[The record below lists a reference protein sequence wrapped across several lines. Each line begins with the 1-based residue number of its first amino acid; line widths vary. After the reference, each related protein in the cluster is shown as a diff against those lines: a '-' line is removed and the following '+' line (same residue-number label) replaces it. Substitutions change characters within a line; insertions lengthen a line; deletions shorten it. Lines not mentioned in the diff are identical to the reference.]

1 MTDLQ
6 LTWFLLVGVLFAG
19 YSILDGI
26 DGGVGTLLLGR
37 GRDERE
43 RRLALASIG
52 PATFGNEFWLVA
64 GVAAL
69 FTAFPPVRTTVLA
82 GFTPLLAAFV
92 LVLVL
97 RAAALGSGRSS
108 EDVERPKSRDITFG
122 VLSVLASFVPG
133 LILGNVLRG
142 LPLDSQGSYTGS
154 PGDLLNP
161 FALVLGLDVV
171 ALFALQG
178 ACWLNFRAGSE
189 LGEGTLDTALKAWVT
204 VVAVHGVAGLLS
216 LWAAPHLW
224 KSYHHP
230 LTWIA
235 PVVMLVSLVAVP
247 FLVKGGLARAALLA
261 SSTVIAALWAIVGQG
276 LYPSIVPALGEA
288 GHGLTIA
295 NSAATPTVLTSLLLV
310 LLAVLTLVAGYSVFV
325 FVRFRRPVV

>member
-6 LTWFLLVGVLFAG
+6 LTWFLLVGILFAG
-19 YSILDGI
+19 YSLLDGI
-26 DGGVGTLLLGR
+26 DCGVGTLLLGR
-37 GRDERE
+37 GRSDAE
-43 RRLALASIG
+43 RRRALGSIG

-69 FTAFPPVRTTVLA
+69 FTAFPQVRATVLA
-82 GFTPLLAAFV
+82 AFTPLLAAFV

-97 RAAALGSGRSS
+97 RAAALGSGRAW
-108 EDVERPKSRDITFG
+108 EDVERPKSRDVTFG
-122 VLSVLASFVPG
+122 VLSVLAAFFPG

-142 LPLDSQGSYTGS
+142 LPFDSQGGYAGS

-161 FALVLGLDVV
+161 FSLVLGLEAV

-178 ACWLNFRAGSE
+178 ACWLNLRTGTE
-189 LGEGTLDTALKAWVT
+189 LGERTRDTALRAWVT
-204 VVAVHGVAGLLS
+204 VVAVHGTAGLLS

-224 KSYHHP
+224 ASYHHP
-230 LTWIA
+230 LTWVA

-247 FLVKGGLARAALLA
+247 FLVKGGRARSALVA
-261 SSTVIAALWAIVGQG
+261 SSTVIAALWGIVGQG
-276 LYPSIVPALGEA
+276 LYPRIVPALGEA

-295 NSAATPTVLTSLLLV
+295 NSAATPTVLTSLLVV
-310 LLAVLTLVAGYSVFV
+310 LLAVMSLVAGYSAFV
-325 FVRFRRPVV
+325 FMRFRRPAL

>member
-6 LTWFLLVGVLFAG
+6 LTWFLLVGVLFVG

-26 DGGVGTLLLGR
+26 DCGAGTLLLAR
-37 GRDERE
+37 GHSDGE
-43 RRLALASIG
+43 RRLAVGSIG

-82 GFTPLLAAFV
+82 AFAPLLAALV

-97 RAAALGSGRSS
+97 RAAALGSGRTS
-108 EDVERPKSRDITFG
+108 EDAERTKSRDVTFG
-122 VLSVLASFVPG
+122 VLSALAAFLPG

-142 LPLDSQGSYTGS
+142 LPLDSQGSYTGT

-161 FALVLGLDVV
+161 FALVLGLDAVV
-171 ALFALQG
+171 LFALQG
-178 ACWLNFRAGSE
+178 ACWLNLRAGSGLE
-189 LGEGTLDTALKAWVT
+189 ERSQDGVLKAWVT
-204 VVAVHGVAGLLS
+204 VVAVHGVAGVLS

-224 KSYHHP
+224 KPYHHP

-247 FLVKGGLARAALLA
+247 FLVKGGLAKAALLA

-276 LYPSIVPALGEA
+276 LYPRLVPALGEV

-295 NSAATPTVLTSLLLV
+295 NSAATPTVLTSLLLI
-310 LLAVLTLVAGYSVFV
+310 LIAALTLVAGYSVFV
-325 FVRFRRPVV
+325 FVRFRRPTH

>member
-6 LTWFLLVGVLFAG
+6 LTWFLLVGILFAG
-19 YSILDGI
+19 YSVLDGI
-26 DGGVGTLLLGR
+26 DSGVGTLLLGW
-37 GRDERE
+37 GRSDEE
-43 RRLALASIG
+43 RRLALGSIG

-69 FTAFPPVRTTVLA
+69 FTAFPPVRGTILEA
-82 GFTPLLAAFV
+82 FLPLLAVFV

-97 RAAALGSGRSS
+97 RAAALGSGRAS
-108 EDVERPKSRDITFG
+108 EDVERPKSRDVTFG
-122 VLSVLASFVPG
+122 VLSVLAAFFPG

-142 LPLDSQGSYTGS
+142 LPLDSQGTYSGS

-161 FALVLGLDVV
+161 FALVLGLEVV

-178 ACWLNFRAGSE
+178 ACWLNLRAGSE
-189 LGEGTLDTALKAWVT
+189 LGERTQDTVLRAWVT
-204 VVAVHGVAGLLS
+204 VVAVHGIAGLLS

-224 KSYHHP
+224 KPYHHP

-247 FLVKGGLARAALLA
+247 FLVKGGQARAALLA

-276 LYPSIVPALGEA
+276 LYPRIVPALGET
-288 GHGLTIA
+288 GHSLTIA
-295 NSAATPTVLTSLLLV
+295 NAAATPTVLTSLLVV
-310 LLAVLTLVAGYSVFV
+310 LLAVLTLVAGYSVFA
-325 FVRFRRPVV
+325 FVRFRRPVA

>member
-6 LTWFLLVGVLFAG
+6 LTWFLLVGVLFVG

-26 DGGVGTLLLGR
+26 DSGVGTLLLGWGR
-37 GRDERE
+37 RDEE
-43 RRLALASIG
+43 RRLALGSIG

-69 FTAFPPVRTTVLA
+69 FTAFPPVRGTILEA
-82 GFTPLLAAFV
+82 FLPLLAAFV

-97 RAAALGSGRSS
+97 RAAALGSGRASA
-108 EDVERPKSRDITFG
+108 DAERPRSRDVTFG
-122 VLSVLASFVPG
+122 VLSVLAAFVPG

-154 PGDLLNP
+154 PGELLTP

-178 ACWLNFRAGSE
+178 ACWLNLRAGSE
-189 LGEGTLDTALKAWVT
+189 LGERTQDTVLRAWVT

-224 KSYHHP
+224 KPYHHP
-230 LTWIA
+230 LSWIA
-235 PVVMLVSLVAVP
+235 PVVMLVALVAVP
-247 FLVKGGLARAALLA
+247 FLVNGGLARAALLA
-261 SSTVIAALWAIVGQG
+261 SSTVIAAIWAIVGQG
-276 LYPSIVPALGEA
+276 LYPSIVPAPGGA
-288 GHGLTIA
+288 GHSLTIA
-295 NSAATPTVLTSLLLV
+295 NSSAAPTVLTSLLLV

-325 FVRFRRPVV
+325 FVRFRRSAQ

>member
-19 YSILDGI
+19 YSVLDGI
-26 DGGVGTLLLGR
+26 DCGVGTLLLGR
-37 GRDERE
+37 GRSDEA
-43 RRLALASIG
+43 RRLALGSIG

-69 FTAFPPVRTTVLA
+69 FTAFPPVRATLLA
-82 GFTPLLAAFV
+82 AFGPLLAAFV

-97 RAAALGSGRSS
+97 RAATLGSGRAS
-108 EDVERPKSRDITFG
+108 EDTERPKSRDITFG
-122 VLSVLASFVPG
+122 VLSVLAAFFPG

-142 LPLDSQGSYTGS
+142 LPLDSQGSYAGS

-161 FALVLGLDVV
+161 FALVLGLEVV

-178 ACWLNFRAGSE
+178 ACWLNLRAGS
-189 LGEGTLDTALKAWVT
+189 GLDDRTQDTVLRAWVT
-204 VVAVHGVAGLLS
+204 AVAMHGTAGLLS

-224 KSYHHP
+224 KPYHHP

-235 PVVMLVSLVAVP
+235 PVVMLVSLIAVP
-247 FLVKGGLARAALLA
+247 FLVKGGHARAALFA
-261 SSTVIAALWAIVGQG
+261 SSTVIAALWGIVGQG
-276 LYPSIVPALGEA
+276 LYPRIVPALGETDRS
-288 GHGLTIA
+288 LTIA

-310 LLAVLTLVAGYSVFV
+310 LLAALTLVAAYSVFV
-325 FVRFRRPVV
+325 FVRFRRPAV

>member
-37 GRDERE
+37 GRSDEE
-43 RRLALASIG
+43 RRRALGSIG

-69 FTAFPPVRTTVLA
+69 FTAFPPVRATVLA
-82 GFTPLLAAFV
+82 AFAPLLAAFV

-97 RAAALGSGRSS
+97 RAAALGSGRAS
-108 EDVERPKSRDITFG
+108 EDVERPKSRDVTFG
-122 VLSVLASFVPG
+122 VLSVLAAFVPG

-142 LPLDSQGSYTGS
+142 LPLDAQGSYAGT

-161 FALVLGLDVV
+161 FALVLGLEVV

-178 ACWLNFRAGSE
+178 ACWLNLRAGS
-189 LGEGTLDTALKAWVT
+189 
-204 VVAVHGVAGLLS
+204 GL
-216 LWAAPHLW
+216 
-224 KSYHHP
+224 
-230 LTWIA
+230 
-235 PVVMLVSLVAVP
+235 
-247 FLVKGGLARAALLA
+247 R
-261 SSTVIAALWAIVGQG
+261 
-276 LYPSIVPALGEA
+276 
-288 GHGLTIA
+288 
-295 NSAATPTVLTSLLLV
+295 
-310 LLAVLTLVAGYSVFV
+310 
-325 FVRFRRPVV
+325 